1 MSKTAAK
8 SAVTSAPSTAKKAKK
23 TRCTQ
28 EVFYQI
34 TDILKSNRDKLTGKT
49 LGDIATSVKVYLP
62 REFHPQVVN
71 TALRRACTM
80 ANVSLSRNGHAEE
93 HNKSCEQF
101 TALCFAVFCEHSGVS
116 VPPSVKLI
124 MAGKDPADTNY
135 QKELGAMMKAFKDR
149 KSFKF

>member
-1 MSKTAAK
+1 MAKTVSSSVA
-8 SAVTSAPSTAKKAKK
+8 SSAKKAKK

-34 TDILKSNRDKLTGKT
+34 TDILKNNRDKLTGKT

-62 REFHPQVVN
+62 REVHPQVVN
-71 TALRRACTM
+71 TALRRACSM

-101 TALCFAVFCEHSGVS
+101 TALCFSVFCEHAGMP

-124 MAGKDPADTNY
+124 IAGKDPATTNY
-135 QKELGAMMKAFKDR
+135 QKELGAMVKAFKDR
-149 KSFKF
+149 KAFKF